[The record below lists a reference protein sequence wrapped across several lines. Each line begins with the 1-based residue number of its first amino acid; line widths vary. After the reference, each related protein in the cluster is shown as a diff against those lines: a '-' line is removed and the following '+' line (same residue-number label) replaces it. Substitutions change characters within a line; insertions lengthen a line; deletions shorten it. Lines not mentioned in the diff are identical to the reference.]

1 MAGKTIHTINVA
13 IKTRGTFATTIT
25 GPAVVTGETF
35 AIAARANAGLTMLSG
50 VLLITIFAPKIAVT
64 FYALT
69 ATG

>member
-1 MAGKTIHTINVA
+1 
-13 IKTRGTFATTIT
+13 
-25 GPAVVTGETF
+25 
-35 AIAARANAGLTMLSG
+35 MLSG